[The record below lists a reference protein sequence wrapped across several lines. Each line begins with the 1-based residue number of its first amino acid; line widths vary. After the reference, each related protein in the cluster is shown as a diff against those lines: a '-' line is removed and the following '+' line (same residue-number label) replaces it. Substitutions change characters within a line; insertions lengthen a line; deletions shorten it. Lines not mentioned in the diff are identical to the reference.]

1 MSEIERILDKLITL
15 LNQDSQKNRA
25 EWFLEAK
32 NLLSEDIESSVSKIL
47 RAYGSMGS
55 FNDTYL
61 TKITRNNEN
70 FSILRTQLWELAME
84 VKRESRKK

>member
-1 MSEIERILDKLITL
+1 MTEISEIERILDKLITL
-15 LNQDSQKNRA
+15 LHEDNQKNWA

-32 NLLSEDIESSVSKIL
+32 NLLGEDIESSVSKIL
-47 RAYGSMGS
+47 RAYGGMDS

-84 VKRESRKK
+84 VKRG